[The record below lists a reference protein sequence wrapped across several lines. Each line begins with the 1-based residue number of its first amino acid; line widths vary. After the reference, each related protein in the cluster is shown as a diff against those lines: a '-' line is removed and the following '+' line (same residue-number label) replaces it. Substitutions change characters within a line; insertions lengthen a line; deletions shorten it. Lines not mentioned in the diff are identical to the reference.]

1 MRFYVL
7 QEMTTR
13 LAFAEFIRK
22 FAAGSDRDDQ
32 WQRFAVAH
40 YSDEL
45 MESVRIRLVR
55 AGIANDSTDSA
66 FLIKLARELENSGLM
81 QLPHDYLLYL
91 RGDAPM
97 FGDVVFDDFDRYF
110 ELWPED
116 EVDQFNTQYEV
127 PVLAAA
133 FVAFATNGGGKLY
146 AFDQSGRVF
155 ELPCIG
161 MAPQYASEIAA
172 SWGEFEARIKKTG
185 EQAGTSNGG

>member
-1 MRFYVL
+1 
-7 QEMTTR
+7 MTTR
-13 LAFAEFIRK
+13 SAFAEFIRK
-22 FAAGSDRDDQ
+22 FAAGECSDDQ

-40 YSDEL
+40 YADEL

-55 AGIANDSTDSA
+55 ASIADGATDTGLLMELS
-66 FLIKLARELENSGLM
+66 RELETSSLM

-91 RGDAPM
+91 RGEPPM
-97 FGDVVFDDFDRYF
+97 FGDVGCDDFDRYF

-116 EVDQFNTQYEV
+116 DVHQFNIEYEV
-127 PVLAAA
+127 PVLAAG
-133 FVAFATNGGGKLY
+133 FVAFATNGGGELY

-161 MAPQYASEIAA
+161 MAPQYASEIAT